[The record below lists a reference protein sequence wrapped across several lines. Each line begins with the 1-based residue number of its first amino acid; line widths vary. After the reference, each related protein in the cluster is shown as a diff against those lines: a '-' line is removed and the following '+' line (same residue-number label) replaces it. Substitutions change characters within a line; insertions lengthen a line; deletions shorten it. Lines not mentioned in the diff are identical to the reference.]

1 MSRFGEEL
9 RVIPRTAWVIAFLAY
24 FAFTT
29 LIFNFAL
36 PSDPNLSKWPLAG
49 KIAFVY
55 GMFLLVFALVL
66 LVGYVY
72 ADARRREMR
81 YVMWTWLAALI
92 PDGIGIILYFIL
104 RDPLPSPCPKCK
116 ISVPAKFT
124 FCPHCGAA
132 LRPCCPQCGKAIEH
146 GWQNCAYCGTRIGA
160 AA

>member
-1 MSRFGEEL
+1 
-9 RVIPRTAWVIAFLAY
+9 VIHE
-24 FAFTT
+24 
-29 LIFNFAL
+29 FAL
-36 PSDPNLSKWPLAG
+36 
-49 KIAFVY
+49 I
-55 GMFLLVFALVL
+55 L
-66 LVGYVY
+66 LVGYVF

-116 ISVPAKFT
+116 TSVPAKFT